1 MGMFPNA
8 CFLAL
13 GYNCCAQVMG
23 VLYFLANPTDLQ
35 ELEEGLHILA
45 NLSDVNRALGIYFCN
60 RIKKVTCRTPDCLT
74 LHRLCVSMLA
84 VPQRF
89 VWQVMLPSLFIICL
103 EMFIV
108 RIEHLV
114 AIWTLMILI
123 GSLNFFLIEAFTNL
137 CGNT

>member
-45 NLSDVNRALGIYFCN
+45 NLSDVNQALGIYFCN
-60 RIKKVTCRTPDCLT
+60 RIKKVTCGTPDHLT

-89 VWQVMLPSLFIICL
+89 VWQVMLPSLFYNLFGNVYCKN
-103 EMFIV
+103 
-108 RIEHLV
+108 R
-114 AIWTLMILI
+114 
-123 GSLNFFLIEAFTNL
+123 AFGCNL
-137 CGNT
+137 DSNDFDWQFELFSY